1 MDDCCSESH
10 WEGKKA
16 CQCFSIHRLHFIQF
30 PTVKRLLQVKLRTF
44 WRKHDK
50 DLIVAHELFGECVM
64 CPIGSKAAA
73 NLCRDGV
80 DFNLQFWSFGTL
92 HQLICQCMKGD
103 TFS

>member
-1 MDDCCSESH
+1 LGGEKGLPVFFNSPFAFHS
-10 WEGKKA
+10 
-16 CQCFSIHRLHFIQF
+16 QF

-80 DFNLQFWSFGTL
+80 DFNLQWCFFLETL
-92 HQLICQCMKGD
+92 HRLIYQCMKG
-103 TFS
+103 